1 MYMYCYYATLFY
13 VRVFLILYT
22 LYNVYDYGYDAY
34 EYVHYGS
41 NILIYIYTV
50 TKVLFVWVIV

>member
-41 NILIYIYTV
+41 NILIYMYT
-50 TKVLFVWVIV
+50 L